1 MELWVVC
8 TAEIILSV
16 TAELLRKVKKN
27 SSQEQSN
34 FCGGLIKPSL
44 LLVGFHFL
52 STLFS
57 CICNKGNGFPRA
69 VASWSSAGDGFV
81 LCVLFPPLL

>member
-8 TAEIILSV
+8 TGEIILSV
-16 TAELLRKVKKN
+16 TAELLRRGKKKN
-27 SSQEQSN
+27 KKRSQEQFN
-34 FCGGLIKPSL
+34 FCGGLIKPPL

-57 CICNKGNGFPRA
+57 CICSKGKGFPRA
-69 VASWSSAGDGFV
+69 VAS
-81 LCVLFPPLL
+81 